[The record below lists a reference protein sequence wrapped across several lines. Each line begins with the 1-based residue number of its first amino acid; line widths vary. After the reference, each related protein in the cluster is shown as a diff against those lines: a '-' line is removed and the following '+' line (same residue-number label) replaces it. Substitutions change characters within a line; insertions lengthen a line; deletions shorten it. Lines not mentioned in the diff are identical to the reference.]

1 MTNQEFK
8 LTSQSNSWA
17 QIGLLAKRK
26 DAVINNL
33 FRHLSVENLR
43 EAYHA
48 IDGSKAVG
56 IDQTTKDQYG
66 KNIDSNLQGLV
77 DRLHKGTYRPQVK
90 RGVEIPK
97 ANGKVR
103 LIAISGFE
111 DKLVEWVVSK
121 ILSELYEPL
130 FIEESF
136 GFRPKRNTH
145 QAVKTIFGSLFNK
158 KQNYV
163 VDIDIKSFFD
173 TVSHRKLIKMLEK
186 RINDNKLLSLV
197 SRLLEVGVLQNGTT
211 TERTAGTPQGGI
223 VSPILSNIY
232 LHHVLDMWFRENYTK
247 AGGVISRYADDV
259 VFTFK
264 TEEEAQK
271 FMAEVRKRFVHF
283 NLELNEDK
291 SKLIDFKPRSG
302 NSFHFTGFTFYWG
315 KDRGSATK
323 RLRVKTQRERLHK
336 SIAAINLW
344 LKENRNRYGLE
355 KIWSII
361 SSKLR
366 GHFNYFGVFGNGVK
380 LSHFYFATTGLLFKW
395 LNRRSQKKSFS
406 VEKFERRLRNHPL
419 PLPPPIFKLKQLI
432 DRWGSHGYQTK
443 TTL

>member
-1 MTNQEFK
+1 MTKQDFK
-8 LTSQSNSWA
+8 LTSQSNSWV

-26 DAVINNL
+26 GAVINNL

-66 KNIDSNLQGLV
+66 KNIDSNLQSLV
-77 DRLHKGTYRPQVK
+77 DRLHKGTYRPQAK

-103 LIAISGFE
+103 LIAISAFE
-111 DKLVEWVVSK
+111 DKLVEWVLSK
-121 ILSELYEPL
+121 MLSELYEPL
-130 FIEESF
+130 FIENSF

-197 SRLLEVGVLQNGTT
+197 SRFLEVGVLHNGTT
-211 TERTAGTPQGGI
+211 NERTAGTPQGGI

-232 LHHVLDMWFRENYTK
+232 LHHVLDLWFEENYSK

-264 TEEEAQK
+264 TEEDARK
-271 FMAEVRKRFVHF
+271 FMMEVRKRLAHF
-283 NLELNEDK
+283 NLKLNEDK
-291 SKLIDFKPRSG
+291 SAMIDFKPRSG
-302 NSFHFTGFTFYWG
+302 NSFHFTGFTFYWS

-336 SIAAINLW
+336 SIVDMNLW

-355 KIWSII
+355 KVWIMI

-366 GHFNYFGVFGNGVK
+366 GHYNYFGVYGNGVK
-380 LSHFYFATTGLLFKW
+380 LSHFYFATIGMLFKW
-395 LNRRSQKKSFS
+395 LNRRSQKTSFS
-406 VEKFERRLRNHPL
+406 VEKFKRRLRIHPL
-419 PLPPPIFKLKQLI
+419 PLPPPAFKLKPLI
-432 DRWGSHGYQTK
+432 DRWGSHGY
-443 TTL
+443 